1 MNVGCYIILTPRL
14 GGTKREIS
22 NERYIYIYSTGLE
35 WLTNCCSASFV
46 AKSGSLPP
54 WMVLIF
60 SCESSNT
67 LYYWISDKL
76 RKHVDSFI
84 SDRTYSE
91 RENQRMYAAV
101 ALNPLKRGLGW
112 EQVVNGRRRGF
123 WQFAHTFSASGV
135 GFSILQYNFATE
147 GLEKGW
153 NGIH

>member
-14 GGTKREIS
+14 GGTIS
-22 NERYIYIYSTGLE
+22 NKRYIIYSTGLE

-76 RKHVDSFI
+76 RKLVDSFI
-84 SDRTYSE
+84 SYRTYSE
-91 RENQRMYAAV
+91 RENQRVYVAV
-101 ALNPLKRGLGW
+101 ALNPLKRGLGS
-112 EQVVNGRRRGF
+112 EQVVNGRRVFLTVCTYLQCFR
-123 WQFAHTFSASGV
+123 SGIFNLAV
-135 GFSILQYNFATE
+135 QLCHYI
-147 GLEKGW
+147 KGW
-153 NGIH
+153 KKGGME